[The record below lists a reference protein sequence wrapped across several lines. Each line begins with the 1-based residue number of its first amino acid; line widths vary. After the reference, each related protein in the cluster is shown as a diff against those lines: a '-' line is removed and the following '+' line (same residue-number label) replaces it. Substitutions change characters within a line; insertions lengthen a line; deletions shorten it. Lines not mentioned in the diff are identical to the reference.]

1 MRMASSDRL
10 PFRPTV
16 VARVMPGSRRKRLW
30 WPWGVCCLFF
40 FLGPVIGS
48 TVPQSDEIGRMLVRA
63 DHLKTSDNPTFVA
76 LLGQLHQRESQLSD
90 EQRLLLKYLD
100 AWQLDFLGEYRAARA
115 SLTAIINDAPHAAL
129 RFRAMAT
136 LVNVLGEVH
145 RYQDAFVQL
154 NQMIEQLPRVTDR
167 ELRWQGL
174 GEIAQLLI
182 AAGQYDLGA
191 GYAKQMMDVIPP
203 GETPC
208 KALYFIEHAR
218 FSGGQLDSGESG
230 MQMAIDTCDQAGES
244 IVANALRADV
254 ASVQIRAGRA
264 DEAAALLEKHYS
276 SVRRD
281 RYLITTLRFD
291 ALLAQAYLAMG
302 QSSKARNYALTVW
315 QASTP
320 GEFTDPLRMACRTLY
335 QIDQQRGDFKSALSW
350 HTRYMEADKAY
361 LDDVSAKAMAYQM
374 VKQQVQARKAEVD
387 ALAKRNRIL
396 QLQRA
401 LDRKAMEANRLYI
414 AVLLLG
420 LLAIGLWL
428 LRLKRSQLQFM
439 RMAQCDSLTG
449 IYNRKHFM
457 SEAEHALRYVQ
468 RSARGACLVLIDLDH
483 FKLTNDTYGHA
494 MGDQVL
500 RRAVQACQEFVRS
513 TDVFGRLGGEEFGI
527 LLPECGLDSGIERA
541 ESIRRAI
548 AALSDLEEPGIPV
561 TGSFGVAFTGE
572 CGYDLRQLLV
582 DADQALYRAKRAG
595 RNCVVAG
602 KQGEGVV
609 VA

>member
-1 MRMASSDRL
+1 
-10 PFRPTV
+10 
-16 VARVMPGSRRKRLW
+16 
-30 WPWGVCCLFF
+30 
-40 FLGPVIGS
+40 
-48 TVPQSDEIGRMLVRA
+48 MLIRA
-63 DHLKTSDNPTFVA
+63 DHLKTSDNPAFVA
-76 LLGQLHQRESQLSD
+76 LLDQLHQRESKLSD

-218 FSGGQLDSGESG
+218 FSGGQLNSGEPG
-230 MQMAIDTCDQAGES
+230 MQIAIDTCDQAGES
-244 IVANALRADV
+244 IVANALRADM
-254 ASVQIRAGRA
+254 ANVQIKAGHPA
-264 DEAAALLEKHYS
+264 EAVALLEKHYS
-276 SVRRD
+276 SVRHD
-281 RYLITTLRFD
+281 RYLITILRFD

-302 QSSKARNYALTVW
+302 QSSKARTYALAAV
-315 QASTP
+315 QASAP
-320 GEFTDPLRMACRTLY
+320 GEFTDPLRMAYKTLY
-335 QIDQQRGDFKSALSW
+335 QIDQKRGDFKSALGW
-350 HTRYMEADKAY
+350 HERYMDADKGY
-361 LDDVSAKAMAYQM
+361 LDDVSAKALAFQII
-374 VKQQVQARKAEVD
+374 KQQVQAKKLQVD
-387 ALAKRNRIL
+387 ALDQQNKIL
-396 QLQRA
+396 QLQQA
-401 LDRKAMEANRLYI
+401 LDRKAVEASRLYI
-414 AVLLLG
+414 AVLALG

-457 SEAEHALRYVQ
+457 SEAEYALRYAQ

-483 FKLTNDTYGHA
+483 FKLINDTYGHA
-494 MGDQVL
+494 TGDQVL
-500 RRAVQACQEFVRS
+500 RRAVAAGQEFVRS
-513 TDVFGRLGGEEFGI
+513 TDVFGRLGGEEFGV
-527 LLPECGLDSGIERA
+527 LLPECGMDSGIERA
-541 ESIRRAI
+541 EAIRRAVVTRSEK
-548 AALSDLEEPGIPV
+548 AEPGIQV
-561 TGSFGVAFTGE
+561 SASFGVAFTGE
-572 CGYDLRQLLV
+572 SGYDLRQLLI